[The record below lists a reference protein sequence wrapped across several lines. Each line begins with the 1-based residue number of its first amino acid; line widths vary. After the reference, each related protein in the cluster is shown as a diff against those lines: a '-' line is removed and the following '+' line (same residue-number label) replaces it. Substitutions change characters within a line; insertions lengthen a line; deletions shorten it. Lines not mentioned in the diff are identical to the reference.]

1 MKLDILAIA
10 AHPDDAELSCSGTL
24 ILHKQKGYKTGIIDL
39 TQGELGSRGSVEIR
53 KQESNVASAIMQL
66 DVRENLQFR
75 DGFFKNDEEHQRALI
90 QMIRKYQPN
99 IVLANAPSDRHPD
112 HGRAAQLTRDACFYA
127 GLVKI
132 ETTLDGVNQQP
143 WRPKKVFNYIQDQY
157 LEPDFVI
164 DISDVISQKMDCI
177 LAFRS
182 QFMEDSLD
190 GPATYISNEEYT
202 ARVKYRNDLMGKKI
216 GIKYGEGFISAYSQ
230 LGLKSF
236 DELVL
241 PAFA

>member
-24 ILHKQKGYKTGIIDL
+24 ILHKQKGYKTGIVDL

-53 KQESNVASAIMQL
+53 KQESAVASAIMQL

-112 HGRAAQLTRDACFYA
+112 HGRAALLTRDACFYA

-132 ETTLDGVNQQP
+132 ETTLDGENQQP

-157 LEPDFVI
+157 LEPDFVM
-164 DISDVISQKMDCI
+164 DISDAIDLKMDCI

-216 GIKYGEGFISAYSQ
+216 GVKYGEGFISAYSQ

>member
-24 ILHKQKGYKTGIIDL
+24 LLHKQKGYKTGIIDL
-39 TQGELGSRGSVEIR
+39 TRGELGSRGSIEIR
-53 KQESNVASAIMQL
+53 QQESNEATRIMNL

-75 DGFFKNDEEHQRALI
+75 DGFFCNDETHQLALI
-90 QMIRKYQPN
+90 RMIRKYRPN

-112 HGRAAQLTRDACFYA
+112 HGRAAQLTRDACFFS

-132 ETTLDGVNQQP
+132 ATEIDGQAQEA

-164 DISDVISQKMDCI
+164 DISANMEQKMQCI

-182 QFMEDSLD
+182 QFMEDSID

-202 ARVKYRNDLMGKKI
+202 ERVKYRNDLMGKKI
-216 GIKYGEGFISAYSQ
+216 GVKYGEGFLSGYSR

-236 DELVL
+236 DDLVL
-241 PAFA
+241 PQFS